1 MKMSSIAVSVQ
12 NLTKMFGDFK
22 AVSDVTF
29 DVEKG
34 EIFGFLGAN
43 GAGKSTTIRMLCG
56 ILPPTSGT
64 GIIAGYDVSKN
75 PGMVRQN
82 IGYMSQKFS
91 LYDELTVYENM
102 KFFAKLYSIDGKNID
117 SAVSEAVELVNL
129 RGYEKEKTKSLSAG
143 IKQRLSLACAI
154 IHKPQIIFLDEPTS
168 GVDPVSRRNFWDL
181 IYMFAAKKVTIFVTT
196 HYMDE
201 AEYCDRIAMI
211 SSGTLKEIGTPEEL
225 KTSKMIWNVYKIKG
239 FGLYDVAQVILRMEN
254 VFDVGLLSDS
264 IRILSTNL
272 TPKDIMNFLDK
283 NGYRGYIVEEAEAV
297 LEDVF
302 VSYAGGQNR

>member
-1 MKMSSIAVSVQ
+1 MSNTAVIVK
-12 NLTKMFGDFK
+12 NLTKKFGDFT

-64 GIIAGYDVSKN
+64 GIIAGYNVLEN

-102 KFFAKLYSIDGKNID
+102 KFFAKLYSIEGKNID
-117 SAVSEAVELVNL
+117 YSVSEAVELVNL
-129 RGYEKEKTKSLSAG
+129 TGYEKEKTKSLSAG

-239 FGLYDVAQVILRMEN
+239 FGLYDVAQVILEMEN

-272 TPKDIMNFLDK
+272 TPEDIMSFLSIK
-283 NGYRGYIVEEAEAV
+283 GYNGYIVEVADAV